1 MLVQKIETESKSPT
15 MSRPTMGGKA
25 ASLDSRLRI
34 LGLASVEM
42 EGDGNCQFR
51 ALSDQIFG
59 SQQHHAVVRAAA
71 VAHMKAAHDYFSMFF
86 ETSMEFTSYIREMTR
101 SRTWG
106 DELTLRASV
115 EAFGIVAHV
124 VTSEEQ
130 NWYLVYT
137 PEAPPPEDVKSLVAK
152 LCRTSRLQPPPA
164 SKDVFINYISPIHYN
179 AVSPAAAANL

>member
-1 MLVQKIETESKSPT
+1 
-15 MSRPTMGGKA
+15 MGGKA

-130 NWYLVYT
+130 NWW
-137 PEAPPPEDVKSLVAK
+137 VKWGPLDAAR
-152 LCRTSRLQPPPA
+152 CRSVPSA
-164 SKDVFINYISPIHYN
+164 C
-179 AVSPAAAANL
+179 